1 MPVGSFRPAPIERDK
16 LMAMMTLRANVKT
29 RPISYTIRAVGLCAA
44 CAMALGMVGCAKP
57 LLSPAEER
65 SQFDRY
71 DAMRAQHSPQYIEN
85 EYGRRE
91 PNLRGRLSPKN

>member
-1 MPVGSFRPAPIERDK
+1 
-16 LMAMMTLRANVKT
+16 MTTHRANLRSSPVSGIALFIAAT
-29 RPISYTIRAVGLCAA
+29 VG
-44 CAMALGMVGCAKP
+44 CAMTMGLMGCAKP

>member
-1 MPVGSFRPAPIERDK
+1 
-16 LMAMMTLRANVKT
+16 MTTHRANLRSGRFSCIAAFVSVT
-29 RPISYTIRAVGLCAA
+29 VGGGL
-44 CAMALGMVGCAKP
+44 AMGVVGCAKP